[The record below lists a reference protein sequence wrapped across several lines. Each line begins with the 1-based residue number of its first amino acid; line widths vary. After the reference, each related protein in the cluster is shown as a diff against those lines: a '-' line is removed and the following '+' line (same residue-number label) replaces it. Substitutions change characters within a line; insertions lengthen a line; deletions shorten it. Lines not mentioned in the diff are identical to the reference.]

1 MGGSMN
7 FFSQTR
13 YGLEGVYDIYIKNI
27 RNIYSDNMPGIQ
39 LVYVVDK
46 EIKYYIDGK
55 EIIAKKG
62 DILFINQC
70 ENRFLYSE
78 DKDNLCLILNIYDD
92 FIKILGEDYCKYRF
106 VNHIDSLSVEKN
118 IVKNLIY
125 IYTNTIK
132 HENFDIIDNYLRSI
146 IDLFIDNYINIE
158 K

>member
-1 MGGSMN
+1 M
-7 FFSQTR
+7 
-13 YGLEGVYDIYIKNI
+13 
-27 RNIYSDNMPGIQ
+27 
-39 LVYVVDK
+39 
-46 EIKYYIDGK
+46 EI
-55 EIIAKKG
+55 EII
-62 DILFINQC
+62 I

-158 K
+158 KSTGNLVEKKKILLLIKKLRT